1 MDPQIQTYTKEQ
13 LMKVVKDWVKL
24 DNEIRVLQ
32 KEIAAKKKDKKEV
45 SNELMQIMKTEQ
57 IGGLDIND
65 GQILYTSKSVK
76 KPITNKVM
84 MDVLSKYYGGDF
96 MKATELSSFIMENR
110 GEVVRENIVRKIK
123 G

>member
-1 MDPQIQTYTKEQ
+1 MEESPASYTKEQ
-13 LMKVVKDWVKL
+13 LMQVVKKWVKL

-32 KEIAAKKKDKKEV
+32 KEMSTRKKEKKEASV
-45 SNELMQIMKTEQ
+45 ELMQIMKTEQ

-65 GQILYTSKSVK
+65 GQIVYTSKTVK

-84 MDVLSKYYGGDF
+84 MDVLSKFYGGDF
-96 MKATELSSFIMENR
+96 MKAAELNSFIMENR
-110 GEVVRENIVRKIK
+110 GETVKENIVRKIK

>member
-1 MDPQIQTYTKEQ
+1 MEQPTYTKEQ

-45 SNELMQIMKTEQ
+45 SNQLMQIMKTEQ